1 MKESKNV
8 KQTEIRA
15 TQAAA
20 PDICKAFYS
29 VWHTGLLYKFR
40 LNVVMKMRFIF
51 ISFHSGKRS

>member
-1 MKESKNV
+1 M
-8 KQTEIRA
+8 KQTEIGA

-51 ISFHSGKRS
+51 FSFHSGKRS